1 MNIKKDIK
9 FFLVLIIAVTVIIL
23 ISLYKL
29 NISDKLYNYGN
40 KVDES
45 KLTEYATIEN
55 ISENEEFN
63 QKFVA
68 KENNLEIIYLQFNPF
83 KEQANIDGNVVIGL
97 KDENGN
103 IIKENNIK
111 YNDIRENSN
120 YKFKFDIQ
128 RDSKDKEYSLYVKF
142 IDKMENN
149 NFYSIR
155 YDNKISNGDL
165 TINGNNVEGILCYE
179 DLYKDEGKAFIYN
192 AFLIAIILIV
202 LISSIII
209 YYSKNINVEKA
220 FLYTVPAICII
231 FLIAMPIFKNHDEIW
246 HWYRAY
252 EVSEGALISG
262 IKGTTMPEAV
272 YSVMPL
278 EEWEGIKYSTLKEK
292 SNIVLDETKEAFI
305 SAGTA
310 SVYSP
315 IQYIPQTIG
324 ILLGKIF
331 TDSILSIG
339 YMARIFNMIIA
350 ILFTFLAIKII
361 PFGKKIILLIMYIP
375 IIIEGFT
382 SLSPDA
388 MTISV
393 SFLFIAY
400 VFNLRFN
407 PDIKQINLKHKI
419 ILAILSIIIALCKIV
434 YIPLVG
440 LLMLLPKEKFK
451 STKQKWINVV
461 LIGGVALIINLI
473 WLKISAAYLTDFR
486 GGDSKF
492 QVLNILMNPIN
503 YMQML
508 LYSIDLNG
516 NSYILSMFGSNLGW
530 GELVNLNSI
539 IPYALFILLI
549 GITIIENDIKDKFNI
564 FDKTIIILIIL
575 AIGGLI
581 FTSLYVQWTTVGSTS
596 IQGVQGRYLLPILP
610 LIAILIGSCVKVKNN
625 YKEENIIK
633 TIAITGM
640 VLQIGVILS
649 IVNIHL

>member
-1 MNIKKDIK
+1 MNLRKDIK
-9 FFLVLIIAVTVIIL
+9 FFLVLIIAIFVITA

-29 NISDKLYNYGN
+29 NISDRLYNYGN
-40 KVDES
+40 QVDES

-55 ISENEEFN
+55 ISENEEIN

-68 KENNLEIIYLQFNPF
+68 KENNLEIIYLQFNSF
-83 KEQANIDGNVVIGL
+83 KDESNIDGNAIIGL

-103 IIKENNIK
+103 IIKEDNIK

-128 RDSKDKEYSLYVKF
+128 KDSKDKEYNLYVKF

-155 YDNKISNGDL
+155 YDNKISDGNL
-165 TINGNNVEGILCYE
+165 TINGNNIDGTLCYE
-179 DLYKDEGKAFIYN
+179 DLYKDEGKTFIYN

-202 LISSIII
+202 LISSIIV

-262 IKGTTMPEAV
+262 IKGTTMPETV

-292 SNIVLDETKEAFI
+292 SQIVLDETKEAFI

-350 ILFTFLAIKII
+350 VLLTFLAIKII

-400 VFNLRFN
+400 VFNLKFN
-407 PDIKQINLKHKI
+407 PDIKQINLKHKV

-461 LIGGVALIINLI
+461 LIGGIALIINLI

-492 QVLNILMNPIN
+492 QVLNILMHPIN

-610 LIAILIGSCVKVKNN
+610 LIAILIGSCIKVKNN
-625 YKEENIIK
+625 YKDENIIK

-640 VLQIGVILS
+640 ILQIGVILS
-649 IVNIHL
+649 IVSVHL

>member
-1 MNIKKDIK
+1 MNLKKDVK
-9 FFLVLIIAVTVIIL
+9 FFLVLIIAVLVITA

-29 NISDKLYNYGN
+29 NISDNLYNYGN
-40 KVDES
+40 QFDES
-45 KLTEYATIEN
+45 KINEYATIEN
-55 ISENEEFN
+55 ISENEEIN

-83 KEQANIDGNVVIGL
+83 KDEANIDGNAIIGL

-103 IIKENNIK
+103 IIKEVNIK

-128 RDSKDKEYSLYVKF
+128 KDSKDKEYNLYVKF

-155 YDNKISNGDL
+155 YDNKISDEGL
-165 TINGNNVEGILCYE
+165 TINGNTINGKLCYK
-179 DLYKDEGKAFIYN
+179 DLYKDEDKTFIYN
-192 AFLIAIILIV
+192 AFLIAIVLIV
-202 LISSIII
+202 LISSVII

-246 HWYRAY
+246 HWYRTY
-252 EVSEGALISG
+252 EVAEGALISG
-262 IKGTTMPEAV
+262 VNGTTMPEAV

-292 SNIVLDETKEAFI
+292 KQIVLDETKEAFI

-331 TDSILSIG
+331 TDNILSIG

-350 ILFTFLAIKII
+350 ILLTFLAIKII
-361 PFGKKIILLIMYIP
+361 PFGKKIILLLMYIP

-400 VFNLRFN
+400 VFNLKFN
-407 PDIKQINLKHKI
+407 PDIKQINIKHKV
-419 ILAILSIIIALCKIV
+419 ILTILSIIIALCKIV

-451 STKQKWINVV
+451 NTKQKWINII
-461 LIGGVALIINLI
+461 LIGGIALVINLI
-473 WLKISAAYLTDFR
+473 WLKISASYLTDFR

-492 QVLNILMNPIN
+492 QVLNILMQPIN

-508 LYSIDLNG
+508 LYSLDLYG
-516 NSYILSMFGSNLGW
+516 NNYILSMFGSNLGW

-549 GITIIENDIKDKFNI
+549 GITIIENDIKDKFNV
-564 FDKTIIILIIL
+564 FDKIIIILIIL

-610 LIAILIGSCVKVKNN
+610 LIAILVGSCIKVKNN

-640 VLQIGVILS
+640 ILQIGVILS
-649 IVNIHL
+649 IVNVHL